1 MSKLSDEQLEMARD
15 FEHLIFQYLSSAG
28 QKYTAEAVNMS
39 ESAISRMK
47 SEPKENSKDTEI
59 QRFCK
64 ILSYIGLQIVPAN
77 VQCHPAKYIEALQTL
92 AEVGIKA
99 ENKRP
104 RKLGWD

>member
-47 SEPKENSKDTEI
+47 SDKKENSNDTEI

-64 ILSYIGLQIVPAN
+64 MLAYIGLQIVPAN
-77 VQCHPAKYIEALQTL
+77 VQCHPPEYINALLTL
-92 AEVGIKA
+92 SELAIQAEK
-99 ENKRP
+99 KRP
-104 RKLGWD
+104 HKLGWD